1 MGAAVAMERSV
12 EFRLLGFYTLW
23 LYTMYDCVSVLL
35 LPVKQFRLNW
45 FRLVNGNSCPY
56 LDIHYT
62 TSATIIIYSL

>member
-35 LPVKQFRLNW
+35 LPVKQFRL
-45 FRLVNGNSCPY
+45 VNGNSCPY